1 MSDLTTARVRAL
13 QLWFAGLAPE
23 EARAARV
30 AARTC
35 ENCVH
40 FGPHPSAEK
49 ANHPMPG
56 TCYARPPSPRQ
67 DILNPVAWVETWPD
81 MRCGSWEDPALPL
94 TWSSPLSGVELDRA
108 ARKLGAE
115 VAEHV

>member
-1 MSDLTTARVRAL
+1 MSAPTTARVRAL
-13 QLWFAGLAPE
+13 QLWFSALPPE

-30 AARTC
+30 AAR
-35 ENCVH
+35 NCGNCSH
-40 FGPHPSAEK
+40 FDPHPSASK
-49 ANHPMPG
+49 SNHPMPG
-56 TCYARPPSPRQ
+56 HCQARPPYPRQ
-67 DILNPVAWVETWPD
+67 DILNPVAWVEAWPD
-81 MRCGSWEDPALPL
+81 CRCGQWEDPVLPL